1 MSRLKILPL
10 IAALAF
16 LPSCGGMTDS
26 YSERLSLPDYY
37 GQGHTVKDRM
47 LAGLQPAESGGSQAG
62 DEEVQLS
69 LQDVVVSVLRNN
81 RDIRVASHRPV
92 QAKAGV
98 LEAQAAYD
106 PEAFA
111 QWEYNKNNNPSK
123 IQGRDSQYYNNTEK
137 VGIRQRI
144 PTGAVIS
151 GSREWTHGVEK
162 TQPYPNEHGQ
172 GGAYVL
178 EISQPILNGFG
189 DLEVRSAIAVSRVQ
203 VGISEEELRQ
213 TMMSSTAEAMAHEY
227 VRIYKENLA
236 MAEDLLG
243 REIKRQR
250 EGLSTELDVQRARE
264 AVASRATTVLNA
276 QDQQHIYQ
284 ERLKLVLNNSM
295 YRVGS
300 RTAVKVTENLDTP
313 IITTDLERSLR
324 TAVVW
329 RPEMRQADLAI
340 KAGGIRK
347 KYARHNL
354 LPKLDL
360 IGSVKE
366 NDRNA
371 DASVPGYEYDS
382 VGRDWSVG
390 VMFTMPIGNMK
401 SRAELSRAESEL
413 AQSLDEK
420 RNAEDVIAAEVKTAV
435 KTLELIGQEI
445 PLSERAVAAALKVVD
460 GEWARF
466 ELNQVGNRD
475 LLQAQDLLAVSER
488 NRIQSKV
495 RYNVAVIR
503 LLTAE
508 GTLLEH
514 LGVTIDK
521 WRLHSMAKFH

>member
-1 MSRLKILPL
+1 MSRLSKLL
-10 IAALAF
+10 IIVGAAII
-16 LPSCGGMTDS
+16 LPSCGGMPDS
-26 YSERLSLPDYY
+26 YQDRLSLPEYY
-37 GQGHTVKDRM
+37 GQGNTIKDRM
-47 LAGLQPAESGGSQAG
+47 LAGLEPADSGGFQPG
-62 DEEVQLS
+62 DEEISLS

-92 QAKAGV
+92 QAKAGI
-98 LEAQAAYD
+98 LEAQSAYD

-111 QWEYNKNNNPSK
+111 EWQYQKNNNPSK
-123 IQGRDSQYYNNTEK
+123 TQGRDSQYSNNTGK
-137 VGIRQRI
+137 TGLRQRT

-162 TQPYPNEHGQ
+162 TQSFPHEHGQ

-189 DLEVRSAIAVSRVQ
+189 DLEARSAIAVSRVQ
-203 VGISEEELRQ
+203 LGMSEEELRQ
-213 TMMSSTAEAMAHEY
+213 TMINSTAEAMEIYWYVAMADED
-227 VRIYKENLA
+227 VRIYEENLA
-236 MAEDLLG
+236 MAENLLA
-243 REIKRQR
+243 REIKRQK

-264 AVASRATTVLNA
+264 AVASRSTTVLNA
-276 QDQQHIYQ
+276 KDQRQIYQ
-284 ERLKLVLNNSM
+284 ERLKLVLNNSG
-295 YRVGS
+295 YQVGS
-300 RTAVKVTENLDTP
+300 HTVIKVSEKLETP

-324 TAVVW
+324 TAVLW

-340 KAGGIRK
+340 KAGEIRN

-360 IGSVKE
+360 IGSLRE

-371 DASVPGYEYDS
+371 DASIPGVDYDS

-401 SRAELSRAESEL
+401 ARAELSRAESEL

-420 RNAEDVIAAEVKTAV
+420 RNAEDVIIAEVKTSV
-435 KTLELIGQEI
+435 KTLEYIGLEI
-445 PLSERAVAAALKVVD
+445 PISKRAVEAAIKVVD

-488 NRIQSKV
+488 NRVQALV
-495 RYNVAVIR
+495 RYNAAIIR
-503 LLTAE
+503 LLAAE

-514 LGVTIDK
+514 LGVKING
-521 WRLHSMAKFH
+521 

>member
-1 MSRLKILPL
+1 MSRLKLLL
-10 IAALAF
+10 ISAFATVVF
-16 LPSCGGMTDS
+16 LPSCGGTPNS
-26 YSERLSLPDYY
+26 YSERLSLPEYY
-37 GQGHTVKDRM
+37 GQGNTVQDRM
-47 LAGLQPAESGGSQAG
+47 LAGLAPADSGGSPMG
-62 DEEVQLS
+62 DEEISLS

-98 LEAQAAYD
+98 LEAQSAYD

-111 QWEYNKNNNPSK
+111 EWQYQKNNNPSK
-123 IQGRDSQYYNNTEK
+123 TKGRDSQYYNNTEK
-137 VGIRQRI
+137 AGIRQRI
-144 PTGAVIS
+144 PTGAIVS

-162 TQPYPNEHGQ
+162 AQSFPNEHGQ

-189 DLEVRSAIAVSRVQ
+189 DLEARSAIAVSRVQ

-213 TMMSSTAEAMAHEY
+213 TMMSSAAEAMEIYWYVAMAHED

-276 QDQQHIYQ
+276 QDQQQIYQ
-284 ERLKLVLNNSM
+284 ERLKLMLNNSM
-295 YRVGS
+295 YQVGS
-300 RTAVKVTENLDTP
+300 RTSIKVTENLDTP
-313 IITTDLERSLR
+313 IITTDLDRSMQ
-324 TAVVW
+324 TAIAW
-329 RPEMRQADLAI
+329 RPEMRQADLSI
-340 KAGGIRK
+340 KAGEIRK

-360 IGSVKE
+360 VGSIKE
-366 NDRNA
+366 NDRSA

-420 RNAEDVIAAEVKTAV
+420 RNAEDVIVAEVKTAV

-445 PLSERAVAAALKVVD
+445 PISERAVSAARKVVD

-495 RYNVAVIR
+495 RYNVAIIR
-503 LLTAE
+503 LLAAE

-514 LGVTIDK
+514 LGVNI
-521 WRLHSMAKFH
+521 RE

>member
-1 MSRLKILPL
+1 MSRLKLLTMIF
-10 IAALAF
+10 AAIAF
-16 LPSCGGMTDS
+16 LPSCGGTPDS
-26 YSERLSLPDYY
+26 YSERLRLPDYY
-37 GQGHTVKDRM
+37 GQGQTIQDRM
-47 LAGLQPAESGGSQAG
+47 LAGLQPADSGGSQPG
-62 DEEVQLS
+62 DEEIQLS
-69 LQDVVVSVLRNN
+69 LQDVVVSALRNN

-92 QAKAGV
+92 QARAGV
-98 LEAQAAYD
+98 LEAQSAYD

-111 QWEYNKNNNPSK
+111 QWEYNKNNNPSRT
-123 IQGRDSQYYNNTEK
+123 QGRDSQYYNNTEK
-137 VGIRQRI
+137 AGIRQRV

-162 TQPYPNEHGQ
+162 TQTFPHEHGQ

-178 EISQPILNGFG
+178 EITQPILNGFG
-189 DLEVRSAIAVSRVQ
+189 DLEARSAIAVNRVQ

-213 TMMSSTAEAMAHEY
+213 TMIGSTAEAMEIYWYVLMAHED
-227 VRIYKENLA
+227 VRIYKESLT
-236 MAEDLLG
+236 MAEDLLS
-243 REIKRQR
+243 REIKRQK
-250 EGLSTELDVQRARE
+250 EGLATELDVQRARE
-264 AVASRATTVLNA
+264 AVASRAATVLNA

-284 ERLKLVLNNSM
+284 ERLKLVLNNSG

-300 RTAVKVTENLDTP
+300 RTNIKVTEKLDTP
-313 IITTDLERSLR
+313 IIATDLDRSLR
-324 TAVVW
+324 TAITW

-340 KAGGIRK
+340 KAGEIRK
-347 KYARHNL
+347 KYARHGL

-360 IGSVKE
+360 VGSIRE
-366 NDRNA
+366 NDRGA
-371 DASVPGYEYDS
+371 DSSIPGVDYDS

-390 VMFTMPIGNMK
+390 VMFTMPLGNMK

-420 RNAEDVIAAEVKTAV
+420 RNAEDVIVAEVKTAV

-445 PLSERAVAAALKVVD
+445 PLSERAVSAARKVVD

-495 RYNVAVIR
+495 RYNVAIIR
-503 LLTAE
+503 LLSAE

-514 LGVTIDK
+514 LGVV
-521 WRLHSMAKFH
+521 MNE